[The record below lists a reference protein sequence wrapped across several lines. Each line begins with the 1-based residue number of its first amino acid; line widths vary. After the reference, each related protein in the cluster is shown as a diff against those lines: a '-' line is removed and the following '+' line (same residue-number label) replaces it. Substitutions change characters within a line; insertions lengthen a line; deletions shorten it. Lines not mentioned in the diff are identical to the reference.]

1 MELLI
6 NITKHLIF
14 GSIWSI
20 SLVYTLG
27 EIEGG
32 NCDLI
37 LGVAIFLCGVMACA
51 QLAVA
56 LFEAEEIIC
65 NKLKI

>member
-6 NITKHLIF
+6 NIIKHLIF

-27 EIEGG
+27 ELESGKT
-32 NCDLI
+32 DLI

-51 QLAVA
+51 QLAIA

-65 NKLKI
+65 NKLG

>member
-6 NITKHLIF
+6 NIIKHLIL

-27 EIEGG
+27 ELESGKT
-32 NCDLI
+32 DLI
-37 LGVAIFLCGVMACA
+37 LGVAIFLCGVMACS
-51 QLAVA
+51 QLAIA

-65 NKLKI
+65 NKLG

>member
-6 NITKHLIF
+6 NIIKHLIF

-27 EIEGG
+27 ELESGKT
-32 NCDLI
+32 DLI
-37 LGVAIFLCGVMACA
+37 LGVAIFLCGFMACS
-51 QLAVA
+51 QLAIA
-56 LFEAEEIIC
+56 LTEAEEIIC
-65 NKLKI
+65 NKLN